1 MTSRC
6 PMCQGE
12 MTLAPLPDLII
23 DCQIS
28 EEGEDVLNALA
39 RARGSWLTTPQL
51 LDAIAT
57 GWADVDQ
64 PDYNRGLRIVRKAV
78 DEITWKL
85 PGVQVVRYGIG
96 WRLKLADA
104 VQPTGSAKGM
114 SCPCCGRWLTPSDIT
129 REALVVGCSIPEQ
142 QARVIAALW
151 GRKQPVRNR
160 QILASMFGDV
170 ETYPTDP
177 AAAYLA
183 LKVAMSRLRGALNGT
198 GFGIINAGYA
208 GGYLLQVREGENH
221 ASRSHDIRGQVPSG
235 DVHHGASSLQHRRT

>member
-6 PMCQGE
+6 PTCQGE
-12 MTLAPLPDLII
+12 MTLAPLPDLIV

-39 RARGSWLTTPQL
+39 RARGSWLTTTEL

-78 DEITWKL
+78 DEIMWKL

-96 WRLKLADA
+96 WRLKLAEA
-104 VQPTGSAKGM
+104 LQPAGSAKGL
-114 SCPCCGRWLTPSDIT
+114 SCPCCGRWLTPSEIT

-183 LKVAMSRLRGALNGT
+183 LKVAMSRLRRALNGT
-198 GFGIINAGYA
+198 GLGIINAGYA
-208 GGYLLQVREGENH
+208 GGYLLHVGEGDGTGRGAETREKV
-221 ASRSHDIRGQVPSG
+221 SPTQTSSG
-235 DVHHGASSLQHRRT
+235 LWH

>member
-12 MTLAPLPDLII
+12 MTLAPLPDLIV

-78 DEITWKL
+78 DEIMWKL

-96 WRLKLADA
+96 WRLKLAEA
-104 VQPTGSAKGM
+104 VQPAGSAKGL
-114 SCPCCGRWLTPSDIT
+114 SCPCCGRWLTPSEIT

-160 QILASMFGDV
+160 QILASMFGDM

-183 LKVAMSRLRGALNGT
+183 LKVAMSRLRGALNGS
-198 GFGIINAGYA
+198 GFGIVNAGYA
-208 GGYLLQVREGENH
+208 GGYLLHVSAEEYCNGLGHSIGGREQGRFATSFRKNDM
-221 ASRSHDIRGQVPSG
+221 S
-235 DVHHGASSLQHRRT
+235 

>member
-78 DEITWKL
+78 DEIMWKL

-96 WRLKLADA
+96 WRLKLAEA
-104 VQPTGSAKGM
+104 VQPAGSAKGL

-183 LKVAMSRLRGALNGT
+183 LKVAMSRLRRALNGS
-198 GFGIINAGYA
+198 GFGIINSGYA
-208 GGYLLQVREGENH
+208 GGYLLQSCRQDDNFTRH
-221 ASRSHDIRGQVPSG
+221 PAYLPRTPCRSQR
-235 DVHHGASSLQHRRT
+235 LQ